1 MKAYSRAACV
11 VLMIAVLLFL
21 ALPLRG
27 QGQHGV
33 LGKVSAPSGNVTL
46 TATPVRP

>member
-1 MKAYSRAACV
+1 MKVYSRAACV

-21 ALPLRG
+21 TLPLRG

-33 LGKVSAPSGNVTL
+33 LGKASAPNTVATIS
-46 TATPVRP
+46 ATPVRP